1 MAKTIPFPGGN
12 QAARARQAKALL
24 LPIPRS
30 MAVELILPVH
40 IALDAMRRGAGS
52 KGAAQTL
59 TQTMLLTGF
68 LCDLGYGGM
77 TYEQLRIADQ
87 ALSVAFERG
96 RTSDDWRLDDEHVEL
111 FAHIVST
118 YDAQLQRAPL
128 SALTDASARLDR
140 IIANGGGEPAMR
152 RQA

>member
-30 MAVELILPVH
+30 MAAELILPVH
-40 IALDAMRRGAGS
+40 IALDALRRGAGS
-52 KGAAQTL
+52 KSAAQTL
-59 TQTMLLTGF
+59 TQTMLLAGF
-68 LCDLGYGGM
+68 LCDLGYGEM
-77 TYEQLRIADQ
+77 TYDQLRTADQ
-87 ALSVAFERG
+87 AMAATFDHG
-96 RTSDDWRLDDEHVEL
+96 RATDEWRLDEAHVEL
-111 FAHIVST
+111 LAHIVST

-140 IIANGGGEPAMR
+140 IIANGSAEPTLR
-152 RQA
+152 KQA

>member
-52 KGAAQTL
+52 RSAAQTL

-68 LCDLGYGGM
+68 LCDLGYGEM

-96 RTSDDWRLDDEHVEL
+96 RTSDDWRLGDEHVEL
-111 FAHIVST
+111 LAHIVST

>member
-30 MAVELILPVH
+30 TAAELILPVH
-40 IALDAMRRGAGS
+40 IALDALRRGAGS
-52 KGAAQTL
+52 MSAAQTL

-68 LCDLGYGGM
+68 LCDLGYGEM
-77 TYEQLRIADQ
+77 TYEQLRLADQ
-87 ALSVAFERG
+87 AMAVTFDHG
-96 RTSDDWRLDDEHVEL
+96 RTTDEWRLDEAHVEL
-111 FAHIVST
+111 FASIVSA

-140 IIANGGGEPAMR
+140 IIANGGGEPTLRKHA
-152 RQA
+152 